1 MNMNKQ
7 TVWLVTMLTLMVVL
21 SAYYIV
27 TGPVEPAVDQTVS
40 EESGDIQVETQEK
53 DDGDKKDHEDKTD
66 DGNKIKEKEEKKTE
80 DQSASAKSDN
90 DYFVGYQLQRSSLR
104 SKMTEEY
111 MKVLTDPKASKS
123 SLKEAQS
130 KIDELMKV
138 DKSESVME
146 DLIREEGFRDAV
158 VITNDDHFV
167 DVIVQSEKLSKKQ
180 VVKLIGMVKKQLG
193 VPATQVSIAHRG

>member
-27 TGPVEPAVDQTVS
+27 TGPVEPATDQTVS
-40 EESGDIQVETQEK
+40 EDSGDVQVKTGEK
-53 DDGDKKDHEDKTD
+53 DDGGEL
-66 DGNKIKEKEEKKTE
+66 KEEKGKKAK
-80 DQSASAKSDN
+80 DQTASAETDS

-111 MKVLTDPKASKS
+111 MKVLTDPEASKEA
-123 SLKEAQS
+123 LKEAQS

-167 DVIVQSEKLSKKQ
+167 DVIVQSDKLSKKQ

>member
-27 TGPVEPAVDQTVS
+27 TGPVEPAVDQTVL
-40 EESGDIQVETQEK
+40 EESGDIQVETREK
-53 DDGDKKDHEDKTD
+53 DDGEKK
-66 DGNKIKEKEEKKTE
+66 KEKKEKKAE
-80 DQSASAKSDN
+80 DQSAAAKTDS

-111 MKVLTDPKASKS
+111 MKVLTDPEASKDA
-123 SLKEAQS
+123 LKEAQG

-167 DVIVQSEKLSKKQ
+167 DVIVQSDKLSRKQ